1 MSSKDLVP
9 AGYRE
14 QSVRLTGSWGQFVEK
29 EEEVISIVVNM
40 VKILESSGYSSTRTI
55 EKIVLDHRHLK
66 GFSRTT
72 IYHGLNDNM
81 KNKYKSK
88 YSNMLPMDCDLSN
101 ETFEAEF
108 QRLTKQ
114 GLNPTIIKSIRRYK
128 SKKDNHELEELQGTL
143 KIDGELVPILF
154 IIDRTSRICTG
165 SS

>member
-1 MSSKDLVP
+1 
-9 AGYRE
+9 
-14 QSVRLTGSWGQFVEK
+14 
-29 EEEVISIVVNM
+29 
-40 VKILESSGYSSTRTI
+40 
-55 EKIVLDHRHLK
+55 
-66 GFSRTT
+66 
-72 IYHGLNDNM
+72 
-81 KNKYKSK
+81 
-88 YSNMLPMDCDLSN
+88 MLPMDCDLSN